1 MSAIHIHPSLD
12 NGIRP
17 ARADFAGGTLQC
29 LCATDKVE
37 VAVGAQ
43 TLHNHACGCTKC
55 WKPAGAIFSVVA
67 VVPRD
72 KVSVV
77 AHPEKLQIVDE
88 SAVIQRHACR
98 ECGAH
103 LFGRIENPGHAFY
116 GLDFVHTELSPQEGW
131 SAPGFVALEVQLGV
145 AQLGLGL
152 LQAGLE
158 GAQGFLAGAVQ
169 GFVELRLGL
178 AAPGA
183 QGVQL
188 GLQLRAAQAYQQ
200 LALLH
205 VVATPHVQRLD
216 AALGL
221 GGDYDFGGVRLAL
234 QQQGL
239 GVQTQVQ
246 GDGDDYQ
253 EQQGCEQLPA
263 LHRAGLPSAARIIPM
278 LVHRGRQGGHCGS
291 NRRQRSSSCS
301 SACSPLPDGAEGK
314 REEA

>member
-55 WKPAGAIFSVVA
+55 WKPAGATFSVVA

-77 AHPEKLQIVDE
+77 AHPEKLQIVDD

-103 LFGRIENPGHAFY
+103 LFGRIENQGHAFY

-131 SAPGFVALEVQLGV
+131 SAPGFAAFVSSVIESGTPP
-145 AQLGLGL
+145 AQMD
-152 LQAGLE
+152 AI
-158 GAQGFLAGAVQ
+158 
-169 GFVELRLGL
+169 R
-178 AAPGA
+178 
-183 QGVQL
+183 
-188 GLQLRAAQAYQQ
+188 
-200 LALLH
+200 
-205 VVATPHVQRLD
+205 QRLRELNLEPYDCLSPPLMD
-216 AALGL
+216 A
-221 GGDYDFGGVRLAL
+221 LA
-234 QQQGL
+234 
-239 GVQTQVQ
+239 T
-246 GDGDDYQ
+246 
-253 EQQGCEQLPA
+253 
-263 LHRAGLPSAARIIPM
+263 HAAKQK
-278 LVHRGRQGGHCGS
+278 GTY
-291 NRRQRSSSCS
+291 
-301 SACSPLPDGAEGK
+301 
-314 REEA
+314 REA